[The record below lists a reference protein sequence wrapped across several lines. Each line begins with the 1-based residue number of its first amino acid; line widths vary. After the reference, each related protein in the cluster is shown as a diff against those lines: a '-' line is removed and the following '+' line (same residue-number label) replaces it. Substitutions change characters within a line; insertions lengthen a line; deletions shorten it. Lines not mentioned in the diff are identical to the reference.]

1 MHSLFFL
8 KILSNLKS
16 KLESVSQTYNDF
28 NSLVDLAHETLY
40 ERENPSKVHSLEV
53 QDGKSIEQSQG
64 KSNSSVR
71 YSSSTFFFLVQTKN
85 ESFSRLGNLLQK
97 VFIFA

>member
-1 MHSLFFL
+1 MNSLFLL

-28 NSLVDLAHETLY
+28 NSLVDLAQETLY
-40 ERENPSKVHSLEV
+40 ERENPPKAHSIDT
-53 QDGKSIEQSQG
+53 QDGKSVEQSQG
-64 KSNSSVR
+64 KSNSAVR

-85 ESFSRLGNLLQK
+85 ESFSRLDNRLRK